1 MARLVY
7 EPYIERASPQSLMA
21 KLRRIYLW
29 SEIATARV
37 RDSQ

>member
-1 MARLVY
+1 M
-7 EPYIERASPQSLMA
+7 IIITASSRGDEGDVAIPD
-21 KLRRIYLW
+21 